1 VSVLSEHVEQTK
13 QAVGSGLPVLPR
25 VNLLPPEIGER
36 IRFRRIQYGLGGGL
50 LAAVGVVAL
59 LLVGANGDV
68 SDAESEVA
76 TATAAGDVLRVETA
90 KYAEVKAV
98 YAQAAAS
105 EAMLT
110 QAMGDTVEFS
120 NFLYGLGLTIPENV
134 WIRSATFK
142 QAPVAP
148 ALGSTE
154 PGIGEV
160 TFTGV
165 GYKHDD
171 VAVWLESLVK
181 QTGYA
186 NPYFTDSTKA
196 FIGSRSVVN
205 FSSSVVITPAAL
217 SRRYTSPAGG

>member
-1 VSVLSEHVEQTK
+1 MSVLSEHIEQSK
-13 QAVGSGLPVLPR
+13 QAVGTGLPALPR

-59 LLVGANGDV
+59 LLVGANADV
-68 SDAESEVA
+68 GEAESEVA
-76 TATAAGDVLRVETA
+76 TATAAGDSLRSETA

-110 QAMGDTVEFS
+110 QAMGETVEFS
-120 NFLYGLGLTIPENV
+120 TFLYGLGLTLPEHV
-134 WIRSATFK
+134 WIKNATFR
-142 QAPVAP
+142 QLTVEP

-171 VAVWLESLVK
+171 VAVWLESLAK
-181 QTGYA
+181 QEGYA
-186 NPYFTDSTKA
+186 NPYFTSSTKSL
-196 FIGSRSVVN
+196 IGSRSVVD
-205 FSSSVVITPAAL
+205 FTSSVTITSAAL
-217 SRRYTSPAGG
+217 STRYTSPAGG

>member
-1 VSVLSEHVEQTK
+1 MSVLSEHVEQTK

-36 IRFRRIQYGLGGGL
+36 LRFRRIQYGLGGGL

-59 LLVGANGDV
+59 LLVGANADV
-68 SDAESEVA
+68 GEAESEVA
-76 TATAAGDVLRVETA
+76 TATAAGDVLTAETA
-90 KYAEVKAV
+90 KYAEVQSV

-110 QAMGDTVEFS
+110 EAMGETVEFS

-134 WIRSATFK
+134 WIKNATFR
-142 QAPVAP
+142 QAPVDP
-148 ALGSTE
+148 ALGTTE

-171 VAVWLESLVK
+171 VAVWLESLTK
-181 QTGYA
+181 QKGYA
-186 NPYFTDSTKA
+186 NPYFTSSTKA
-196 FIGSRSVVN
+196 FIGPRSVVE

-217 SRRYTSPAGG
+217 SPRHTSPAGG